1 MDHCLWRRDMLPA
14 PSPKETCEDEANEAK
29 RVWPQFTAALESRG
43 YLGAKRVPCS
53 SSFEPVFLILRE
65 TGVGSVIPVT
75 CHEWPGAA
83 PSTGSQTGQVARSV
97 MVGLVGV
104 SPGQCWASFTCA
116 WTRWG

>member
-53 SSFEPVFLILRE
+53 SSFEPVFLICKLGTKTPIFHLLSPFSCGHSWWFFTGLYVLRD
-65 TGVGSVIPVT
+65 
-75 CHEWPGAA
+75 
-83 PSTGSQTGQVARSV
+83 
-97 MVGLVGV
+97 
-104 SPGQCWASFTCA
+104 
-116 WTRWG
+116 